1 MDYYSKVPKSW
12 GHVGPWLESQRGI
25 DQTISGLSK
34 AWFDGVVKLKRPE
47 DRKLQ
52 AWLNPGA
59 QKVPPGSV
67 VSPCVCPLSLCWG
80 HSHKDITLMA
90 ASFRLYPC
98 RFYWK
103 RGSISFLILPPKV
116 TMCLVL
122 DRMIFLSQSLRPL
135 EHNTTLGQAA
145 SLLLGEW
152 WGKESG
158 SCQPKPQWPFENKI
172 SPAQNHIYSGRW
184 AWRV

>member
-1 MDYYSKVPKSW
+1 M
-12 GHVGPWLESQRGI
+12 GPWLESQRWI

-59 QKVPPGSV
+59 QKAPPGSV
-67 VSPCVCPLSLCWG
+67 VSPCTCPTLYVLAPFSQRHYPHGSQLLPLSLWVLLEKRKYLF
-80 HSHKDITLMA
+80 SDI
-90 ASFRLYPC
+90 
-98 RFYWK
+98 
-103 RGSISFLILPPKV
+103 PPKSH
-116 TMCLVL
+116 MCLVL
-122 DRMIFLSQSLRPL
+122 DRMILLSQSLRPL
-135 EHNTTLGQAA
+135 EHNTTFGQAA
-145 SLLLGEW
+145 LLLLGEW

-158 SCQPKPQWPFENKI
+158 SCQPKPQWPFEDKI
-172 SPAQNHIYSGRW
+172 SPTQNHIYSGRR